1 MLASL
6 RNSGEVQFLKF
17 GFLQFPASEHFRDEE
32 PTKKEMYKQ
41 ETLRKIDWG
50 LMIMFNCSV
59 YIR

>member
-32 PTKKEMYKQ
+32 PTKKKCIN
-41 ETLRKIDWG
+41 KKP
-50 LMIMFNCSV
+50 
-59 YIR
+59 